1 MVIPW
6 NYYINTVFLYQKQT
20 TNHLSFCDTKNTM
33 AEDWHFLMIP
43 FAKVLSYVNMTY
55 STKLCMVKEDL
66 DMWVLETT

>member
-1 MVIPW
+1 
-6 NYYINTVFLYQKQT
+6 
-20 TNHLSFCDTKNTM
+20 M
-33 AEDWHFLMIP
+33 AEDWDFLMIP